1 MAKRNRIYSLRKG
14 SVQWNEEDRLSLC
27 GMLIKAGYA
36 ARIGRGMIPGTE
48 GRKVH
53 LSLPHPLMHERC
65 FVMEP
70 LAEVAPDVVHP
81 VLKKTF
87 RELLASLADR

>member
-1 MAKRNRIYSLRKG
+1 MSKRNRIYSLRKG

-48 GRKVH
+48 GRKTAQY
-53 LSLPHPLMHERC
+53 EY
-65 FVMEP
+65 FVEYCEEGDDTN
-70 LAEVAPDVVHP
+70 AG
-81 VLKKTF
+81 TGN
-87 RELLASLADR
+87 